1 MTVLPRADAT
11 RPPPRD
17 YPYQKKIEDSISPGG
32 DKRDRS
38 TPLFLVHLTPAL
50 YFLLV
55 LVYGSSAPENFLF
68 LPRCTRIG
76 SLRTGGV
83 LAP

>member
-1 MTVLPRADAT
+1 MTVLPRADAS
-11 RPPPRD
+11 PAPAHD
-17 YPYQKKIEDSISPGG
+17 YPYQKKIEDSISPVGG
-32 DKRDRS
+32 KRYGS
-38 TPLFLVHLTPAL
+38 ALLFLAHLTSAL

-55 LVYGSSAPENFLF
+55 LIYGSYTPENFLF

-76 SLRTGGV
+76 PLRTGGV